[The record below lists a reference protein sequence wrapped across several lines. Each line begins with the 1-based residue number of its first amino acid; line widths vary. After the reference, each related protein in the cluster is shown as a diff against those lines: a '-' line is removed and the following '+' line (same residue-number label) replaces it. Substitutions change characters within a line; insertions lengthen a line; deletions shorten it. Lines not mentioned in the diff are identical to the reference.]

1 MFVAPDRLEDS
12 AMEKAT
18 LDLLKELTEVNGV
31 PGFESRVAGIM
42 RERLDGVAE
51 CCTDNLGSLVARMEG
66 TSERPRVMLAGHM
79 DEIGF
84 MVKLVTEDGYVQF
97 APLGGWW
104 DQVLLAQRVVIET
117 SRGPVTGVIGS
128 KPPHLLP
135 EEERNKV
142 VKRKKMFIDVGAK
155 DREEATDEFGI
166 RPGDPIV
173 PVMPFEVMQNED
185 RLLAKA
191 WDDRVGVAL
200 AIEALQ
206 ALEGAEHPNTLFGV
220 GTVQEEVGLRGADTA
235 ADLVDPDVA
244 LVLETGIAGDVPGI
258 SDDESNVE
266 LGGGV
271 AIYVLEGSAIPNLR
285 LRDLAIDLCEERD
298 LDYQLTVLERGG
310 TDAGRIHL
318 HDVGV
323 PSLALGVPTRHIH
336 THAGIIS
343 AKDYETTLRLVIA
356 MCETLD
362 EETVEDMK
370 SC

>member
-1 MFVAPDRLEDS
+1 MK
-12 AMEKAT
+12 KAT
-18 LDLLKELTEVNGV
+18 LELLSELTEVNGV
-31 PGFESRVAGIM
+31 PGFESRVTSIM
-42 RERLDGVAE
+42 RDRLTGVAD
-51 CCTDNLGSLVARMEG
+51 CCTDNLGSLIARLDG
-66 TSERPRVMLAGHM
+66 ASDRPHVMLAGHV

-84 MVKLVTEDGYVQF
+84 MVKLITEDGFVQF
-97 APLGGWW
+97 ASLGGWW

-117 SRGPVTGVIGS
+117 SNGPVTGVIGS

-135 EEERNKV
+135 DEERSKV

-155 DREEATDEFGI
+155 DREEATEVFGI

-173 PVMPFEVMQNED
+173 PWSPFEVMQNED

-206 ALEGAEHPNTLFGV
+206 ALDGEDHPNTLFGV
-220 GTVQEEVGLRGADTA
+220 GTVQEEVGLRGAETA
-235 ADLVDPDVA
+235 ADVVEPDVA
-244 LVLETGIAGDVPGI
+244 LILETAIAGDVPGI

-271 AIYVLEGSAIPNLR
+271 TIYVLEGSAIPNLR
-285 LRDLAIDLCEERD
+285 LRDLAIDLCEERG

-310 TDAGRIHL
+310 TDAGKIHL
-318 HDVGV
+318 HNTGV

-343 AKDYETTLRLVIA
+343 AADYQTTLRLVIA
-356 MCETLD
+356 MCESLD
-362 EETVEDMK
+362 EETVGGMK
-370 SC
+370 TC

>member
-1 MFVAPDRLEDS
+1 MK
-12 AMEKAT
+12 KAT
-18 LDLLKELTEVNGV
+18 LDLLQELTEVNGV
-31 PGFESRVAGIM
+31 PGFESRVAAIM
-42 RERLDGVAE
+42 RDRLEGIAE
-51 CCTDNLGSLVARMEG
+51 CCTDNLGSLVARLDG
-66 TSERPRVMLAGHM
+66 ASDRPRVMLAGHM

-97 APLGGWW
+97 ATLGGWW

-117 SRGPVTGVIGS
+117 SKGPVTGIIGS

-135 EEERNKV
+135 EEERKKV
-142 VKRKKMFIDVGAK
+142 LERKKMFIDVGAK
-155 DREEATDEFGI
+155 DREEATEVFGI

-173 PVMPFEVMQNED
+173 PWSPFEVMKNED

-191 WDDRVGVAL
+191 FDDRVGVAL
-200 AIEALQ
+200 AIETLE
-206 ALEGAEHPNTLFGV
+206 ALEGKDHPNTLFAV
-220 GTVQEEVGLRGADTA
+220 GTVQEEVGLRGAETA
-235 ADLVDPDVA
+235 ADVVCPDVA
-244 LVLETGIAGDVPGI
+244 LILETGIAGDVPGI
-258 SDDESNVE
+258 SDDESNLK

-271 AIYVLEGSAIPNLR
+271 GIYVLEGSAIPNLR
-285 LRDLAIDLCEERD
+285 LRDLAIDLCEEKD

-318 HDVGV
+318 HDAGV

-343 AKDYETTLRLVIA
+343 IADYETTLKLIVA
-356 MCETLD
+356 MCEALD
-362 EETVEDMK
+362 EEAVEGMK

>member
-1 MFVAPDRLEDS
+1 MKKQTLE
-12 AMEKAT
+12 
-18 LDLLKELTEVNGV
+18 LLRELTEVNGV
-31 PGFESRVAGIM
+31 PGFERRVGAIM
-42 RERLDGVAE
+42 RERLEGVAE
-51 CCTDNLGSLVARMEG
+51 CCTDNLGSLIARLEG
-66 TSERPRVMLAGHM
+66 ASDRPRIMLAGHM

-84 MVKLVTEDGYVQF
+84 MVKLVTEEGFVQF
-97 APLGGWW
+97 AALGGWW
-104 DQVLLAQRVVIET
+104 DQVLLAQRVTIET
-117 SRGPVTGVIGS
+117 SKGPVTGVIGS

-135 EEERNKV
+135 EDERNKV
-142 VKRKKMFIDVGAK
+142 VKRQEMFIDVGAE
-155 DREEATDEFGI
+155 DREEATENFGI

-173 PVMPFEVMQNED
+173 PVTPFEVMRNED
-185 RLLAKA
+185 RMLAKA

-206 ALEGAEHPNTLFGV
+206 ALDGAGHPNTVFGV
-220 GTVQEEVGLRGADTA
+220 GTVQEEVGARGAETA
-235 ADLVDPDVA
+235 SDVVDPDVA
-244 LVLETGIAGDVPGI
+244 LILETGIAGDVPGI

-318 HDVGV
+318 HDTGV

-343 AKDYETTLRLVIA
+343 AKDYDTTLKLVIA
-356 MCETLD
+356 MCEALD
-362 EETVEDMK
+362 EETVDGMK

>member
-1 MFVAPDRLEDS
+1 MDN
-12 AMEKAT
+12 AT
-18 LDLLKELTEVNGV
+18 LELLRELTEVNGV
-31 PGFESRVAGIM
+31 PGFESRVAAIM
-42 RERLDGVAE
+42 RERLEGVAE
-51 CCTDNLGSLVARMEG
+51 CCTDNLGSLIARLDG
-66 TSERPRVMLAGHM
+66 TSDRPRVMLAGHM

-84 MVKLVTEDGYVQF
+84 MVKLITKEGFVQF
-97 APLGGWW
+97 AALGGWW
-104 DQVLLAQRVVIET
+104 DQVLLAQRVTIET
-117 SRGPVTGVIGS
+117 SKGPVAGVIGS

-135 EEERNKV
+135 EDERNKV
-142 VKRKKMFIDVGAK
+142 VKRQKMFIDVGAE
-155 DREEATDEFGI
+155 DREEATETFGI

-173 PVMPFEVMQNED
+173 PVTPFEVMRNDD
-185 RLLAKA
+185 RMLAKA

-206 ALEGAEHPNTLFGV
+206 ALDGTGHPNTVFGV
-220 GTVQEEVGLRGADTA
+220 GTVQEEVGARGAETA
-235 ADLVDPDVA
+235 SDVVDPDVA
-244 LVLETGIAGDVPGI
+244 LILETAIAGDVPGI

-271 AIYVLEGSAIPNLR
+271 TVYVLEGSAIPNLR

-318 HDVGV
+318 HDTGV

-343 AKDYETTLRLVIA
+343 ANDYETTLKLVVAI
-356 MCETLD
+356 CKVLD
-362 EETVEDMK
+362 EETVEGMRN
-370 SC
+370 C